1 MDMKKLNFCLMIIII
16 SIFFCISFF
25 NSTDC
30 RSSINTIQIY
40 GKVTD
45 DKDVGIPMATVM
57 FISESD
63 TTSTFSDENGYYSL
77 ELEITV
83 AKVNDNSADS
93 PYSFKLYQN
102 YPNPFNPSTT
112 LKYELPERANVFL
125 DIYNIT
131 GQATRHLK
139 NCVEGP
145 GKFRVQWDGCDN
157 DGRKV
162 GAGVYIYRLKA
173 GNFVETK
180 KMLIMDGGSSGGDF
194 SFTGATLNTTAKISE
209 TTYTIYRIVVG
220 QVGFIAHIEKNF
232 IVPDG
237 VSELEKDFILEEYE
251 SFAIYIAS
259 DNISDDWT
267 IQTDNLTLLQPSFLS
282 ASDITAYEWN
292 DHYITYPDSVWV
304 RLKTWDNLLHKLFV
318 VTVGNERIYWGRF
331 LDLVDSRG
339 SINPIIWL
347 NPRHPDG
354 RNTTPDSFSIS
365 EGKGYILDPDPR
377 IDPRI
382 YNALEKSGV
391 LIQ

>member
-1 MDMKKLNFCLMIIII
+1 M
-16 SIFFCISFF
+16 SF
-25 NSTDC
+25 SDSPGC
-30 RSSINTIQIY
+30 RSSVSLVRIF

-45 DKDVGIPMATVM
+45 DSGIGIPTAAVM
-57 FISESD
+57 FLSESD
-63 TTSTFSDENGYYSL
+63 TTSAFSDETGYYSL

-83 AKVNDNSADS
+83 AEVDDNSTDS

-112 LKYELPERANVFL
+112 IEYELPERTNVRL
-125 DIYNIT
+125 EIYNIT

-139 NCVEGP
+139 NYVEGP
-145 GKFRVQWDGCDN
+145 GIFRAQWDGCD
-157 DGRKV
+157 DRGKKV
-162 GAGVYIYRLKA
+162 GAGVYIYRLKTD
-173 GNFVETK
+173 NFVETK
-180 KMLIMDGGSSGGDF
+180 KMLLIDGGSSGGDF
-194 SFTGATLNTTAKISE
+194 SFTGAALNTTAKIAE
-209 TTYTIYRIVVG
+209 TTDTIYRIVVG
-220 QVGFIAHIEKNF
+220 QVGFIAHIEENF

-237 VSELEKDFILEEYE
+237 VSELEKDFILEEYD
-251 SFAIYIAS
+251 SFAIYIVI
-259 DNISDDWT
+259 DNISADRT

-292 DHYITYPDSVWV
+292 NHYITYPDSVWE
-304 RLKTWDNLLHKLFV
+304 RLKTWDKLLHKLFV

-347 NPRHPDG
+347 IPRHPDG